1 MIFEGQAELKRLN
14 RIQQYRNVRTLI
26 RTALKNAELYLY
38 GSRIYGAG
46 SETSDLNI
54 FVDFG

>member
-1 MIFEGQAELKRLN
+1 MINEGQAEYKRLN
-14 RIQQYRNVRTLI
+14 RIQQYRAVRNLI
-26 RTALKNAELYLY
+26 RTTLKNAELYFY

-46 SETSDLNI
+46 SEASDLNI